1 MEQKAG
7 ERGGVYWKL
16 CENNFLGSDPML
28 PDSGYAR
35 NTTKVFL

>member
-1 MEQKAG
+1 MEQKAR

-16 CENNFLGSDPML
+16 CENSFLGSDPVL